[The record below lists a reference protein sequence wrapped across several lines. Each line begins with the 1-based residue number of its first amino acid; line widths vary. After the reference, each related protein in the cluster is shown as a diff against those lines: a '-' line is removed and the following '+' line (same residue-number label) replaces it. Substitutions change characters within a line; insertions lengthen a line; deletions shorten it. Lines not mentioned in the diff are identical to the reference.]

1 MLNQGTGTNIEKN
14 VVQRKNSNVS
24 NNSAQTN
31 NNENAI
37 KPYIEHVQNNENEDK
52 NNDIKNYIKHVQVK
66 ENGKFK
72 NAGTGNDSWFT
83 LDKARKLVN
92 YEKGEMIVESDGVNI
107 LWEVL

>member
-1 MLNQGTGTNIEKN
+1 MSIFLG
-14 VVQRKNSNVS
+14 
-24 NNSAQTN
+24 
-31 NNENAI
+31 AI
-37 KPYIEHVQNNENEDK
+37 KKQKGMYRIR
-52 NNDIKNYIKHVQVK
+52 K

-107 LWEVL
+107 LWEVF